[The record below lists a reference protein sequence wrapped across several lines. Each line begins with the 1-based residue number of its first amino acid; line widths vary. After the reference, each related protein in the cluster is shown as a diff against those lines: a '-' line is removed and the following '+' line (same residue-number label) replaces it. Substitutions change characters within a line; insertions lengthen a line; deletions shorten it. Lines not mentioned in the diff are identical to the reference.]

1 MSASA
6 LAGLLADLEAAFSD
20 VARDALGMAGATV
33 TGRSARPP
41 AALQGAYLALIGPA
55 GAVQIGVAADEP
67 GCQAFARAFMGLG
80 PAEPPMP
87 AEEMADAICE
97 IVNIVAGGFKARVR
111 DRVPSLQLGLPAFF
125 RGPVQATEH
134 TAVQA
139 ADVELDGL
147 KAAVLLVHPRAA
159 GEA

>member
-1 MSASA
+1 MSAGA

-67 GCQAFARAFMGLG
+67 GCQSLAKGLMGMAPTEAPLE
-80 PAEPPMP
+80 A
-87 AEEMADAICE
+87 AEMADAVCE
-97 IVNIVAGGFKARVR
+97 VVNIVAGAFKGRVR
-111 DRVPSLQLGLPAFF
+111 DRAPSLQMGLPTFF
-125 RGPVQATEH
+125 RGGVQPTER
-134 TAVQA
+134 TAVSVVEVCAGGVA
-139 ADVELDGL
+139 AAL
-147 KAAVLLVHPRAA
+147 LLVHPRR
-159 GEA
+159 